1 MMNAPASLLP
11 FCELPLRITMPRKP
25 LELYNHLPLSQ
36 ITKRYRNCKNPR
48 AQLRWHVVWL
58 LSQPHQPSTAEV
70 AQWTGYSTVWIR
82 QIIHRYNLEGA
93 AGLEGDLEPNLGG
106 KPLVLNLEQQDL
118 LFLALQH
125 PAPDGKLWTGA
136 KVARW
141 CLEQTGYQP
150 HAATGWSYI
159 RRIVTAR
166 GAQGLYLS
174 KAREKGI

>member
-1 MMNAPASLLP
+1 VWNDEHIHLFVTLLK
-11 FCELPLRITMPRKP
+11 ITMPRKP
-25 LELYNHLPLSQ
+25 LELRTHLTLPQ
-36 ITKRYRNCKNPR
+36 ITKRYRNCKDPR

-93 AGLEGDLEPNLGG
+93 AGLDCTLEPNLGG

-118 LFLALQH
+118 LFLALQN

-159 RRIVTAR
+159 RRILAAK
-166 GAQGLYLS
+166 GAEGLYLS
-174 KAREKGI
+174 KARGKGGE